1 MTDKKSVRE
10 ALTEIGGKLDKLIE
24 NHNTYCLKV
33 EKHELEL
40 YGETASKDKIGLVR
54 IIDGIKNSI
63 DNFRN
68 KYAAIVGVVSMVGAA
83 IITAVINFIFR
94 HRSG

>member
-10 ALTEIGGKLDKLIE
+10 ALTEIGSKLDKLIE

-33 EKHELEL
+33 EKHETEL
-40 YGETASKDKIGLVR
+40 YGEVASKDKIGLIRV
-54 IIDGIKNSI
+54 IDGLKNSV

-68 KYAAIVGVVSMVGAA
+68 KYTAVVGVVSMVGAA

-94 HRSG
+94 HRGG